1 MARNL
6 GAKCRQ
12 CRREGEKLF
21 LKGEKCFTDK
31 CAIER
36 RSYAPGQHGQKSGAR
51 LSDYGKQLREKQK
64 TRRIYGV
71 LERQFRKTYAEAS
84 RSKGVTG
91 ERLLQIL
98 ESRLDN
104 VAYRMGFGASRT
116 EARQVVRH
124 NAILVNGKR
133 VNIPSYLVK
142 EGDVIELKEKS
153 KQMALVLEAAG
164 LPERDVPD
172 YVEVDHKAMR
182 AKLTRVPALADVP
195 YPVKMEPHLVVEFYS
210 R

>member
-6 GAKCRQ
+6 DAKCRQ

-36 RSYAPGQHGQKSGAR
+36 RSYAPGQHGQKSGTR

-64 TRRIYGV
+64 LRRIYGV
-71 LERQFRKTYAEAS
+71 LESQFRKTYAEAA

-91 ERLLQIL
+91 ERLLQLL
-98 ESRLDN
+98 ETRLDN
-104 VAYRMGFGASRT
+104 VIYRMGFGASRT

-124 NAILVNGKR
+124 NGILVNGKR
-133 VNIPSYLVK
+133 VNIPSYQVRPGDVVEVTDKAKAHLRVK
-142 EGDVIELKEKS
+142 AAAEAAESRGVPEWMEVDAKALKGTFKSLPARADLPSTINESLVIELYS
-153 KQMALVLEAAG
+153 K
-164 LPERDVPD
+164 
-172 YVEVDHKAMR
+172 
-182 AKLTRVPALADVP
+182 
-195 YPVKMEPHLVVEFYS
+195 
-210 R
+210 

>member
-6 GAKCRQ
+6 DGKCRQ

-36 RSYAPGQHGQKSGAR
+36 RSYAPGQHGQRSGMR

-64 TRRIYGV
+64 MRRTYGV
-71 LERQFRKTYAEAS
+71 LERQFRKTYATAS
-84 RSKGVTG
+84 RTKGVTG
-91 ERLLQIL
+91 ERLLQLL

-104 VAYRMGFGASRT
+104 VVYRMGFGVSRS

-124 NAILVNGKR
+124 NAILVNSRR
-133 VNIPSYLVK
+133 VNIPSYQVRP
-142 EGDVIELKEKS
+142 GDVIEVAERAKAQLRIK
-153 KQMALVLEAAG
+153 AAVEAAESRG
-164 LPERDVPD
+164 VPEWLEIDAKALKGTFKALPARSELPPTIN
-172 YVEVDHKAMR
+172 ES
-182 AKLTRVPALADVP
+182 
-195 YPVKMEPHLVVEFYS
+195 LVIELFS
-210 R
+210 K

>member
-6 GAKCRQ
+6 DAKCRQ

-36 RSYAPGQHGQKSGAR
+36 RSYAPGQHGQKSGMR

-64 TRRIYGV
+64 TRKIYGV

-91 ERLLQIL
+91 ERLLQLL
-98 ESRLDN
+98 ETRLDN
-104 VAYRMGFGASRT
+104 VAYRMGFGASRS

-124 NAILVNGKR
+124 NGILVNGKR
-133 VNIPSYLVK
+133 VNIPSYQVRP
-142 EGDVIELKEKS
+142 GDVIEVAGKAKEQLRIKAS
-153 KQMALVLEAAG
+153 AEAAESRG
-164 LPERDVPD
+164 LPEWL
-172 YVEVDHKAMR
+172 EVDAKGMKGTFKSLPAR
-182 AKLTRVPALADVP
+182 ADMTTSVNESLIIEL
-195 YPVKMEPHLVVEFYS
+195 YS
-210 R
+210 K